1 MIRMC
6 FIDYDRE
13 MALVADYDNP
23 QTGQH
28 EIIGVGSLIKE
39 QSTKSAEIALL
50 VADLFQRQGLGAELL
65 RQMIQ
70 IGRDEKLQRLTG
82 DILTENHGMREICK
96 KLGFHLHYVLEEQ
109 VVKVELE
116 L

>member
-1 MIRMC
+1 MC
-6 FIDYDRE
+6 FIDYDRQ

-23 QTGQH
+23 QTGQY
-28 EIIGVGSLIKE
+28 EIMGVGSLIKE

-50 VADLFQRQGLGAELL
+50 VADQFQRRGLGTELL
-65 RQMIQ
+65 RRLIQ
-70 IGRDEKLQRLTG
+70 VGRDEQLQRLTG
-82 DILTENHGMREICK
+82 DILPENRGIQEICK
-96 KLGFHLHYVLEEQ
+96 KLGFHLQYSLEEQ

>member
-23 QTGQH
+23 ETRQH
-28 EIIGVGSLIKE
+28 EIIGVGCLIKE

-50 VADLFQRQGLGAELL
+50 VADPFQRQGLGTQLL
-65 RQMIQ
+65 RQLIQ
-70 IGRDEKLQRLTG
+70 VGRDEHLSRLTG
-82 DILTENHGMREICK
+82 DILAENQGMQAICK
-96 KLGFHLHYVLEEQ
+96 KLGFRLKYLFED
-109 VVKVELE
+109 
-116 L
+116 